1 MNDIIEMET
10 VVPNIEN
17 VEQKKVKQIELVL
30 EVLKLFVVEF
40 DGNINLS
47 KEMLGTGAMTALS
60 DQIGQT
66 IENPLHAMFR
76 VSNDIDNNIKRLIN
90 QITVAFLRQKKDI
103 INDAYVSKTPDNS
116 LYYSLVLNKDDFN
129 SRDSIFSFYDK
140 YDLLEISSKYPVHF
154 QFMTSEL
161 IGKRYNY
168 EKVDLAKA

>member
-1 MNDIIEMET
+1 MET

-66 IENPLHAMFR
+66 I
-76 VSNDIDNNIKRLIN
+76 
-90 QITVAFLRQKKDI
+90 
-103 INDAYVSKTPDNS
+103 
-116 LYYSLVLNKDDFN
+116 
-129 SRDSIFSFYDK
+129 
-140 YDLLEISSKYPVHF
+140 
-154 QFMTSEL
+154 
-161 IGKRYNY
+161 
-168 EKVDLAKA
+168 